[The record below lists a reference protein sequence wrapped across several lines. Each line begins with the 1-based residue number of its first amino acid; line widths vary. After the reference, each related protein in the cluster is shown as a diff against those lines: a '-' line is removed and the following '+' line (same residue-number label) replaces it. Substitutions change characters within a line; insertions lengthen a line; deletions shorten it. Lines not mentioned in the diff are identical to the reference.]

1 MDVEKTAGSR
11 LAAKRIV
18 ALSVM
23 AVVLASGAG
32 TASAQQMSLPGKF
45 AVSSSGAATYDIAIA
60 VPPGTAGMVPSLKL
74 SYSSHGVGNG
84 LLGASWTLSGLPS
97 IGRCAKTVAQDGSV
111 GAITFTSTDMFC
123 MDGQRLIAFNGG
135 AYGVDGTAYRTEI
148 ESFNRVIQHGTPAA
162 WFEVHTKAGQIME
175 FGNTPD
181 SLILAQGT
189 TVARNWALNKVRDT
203 KGNYLTVTYTNDAA
217 NGQAYPSEIDYTG
230 NTAAG
235 VAPYNKVQF
244 VYLSTPRPDTMIAY
258 QAGSFIKTNTLLTN
272 VKTYAGASLVA
283 DYRLAYQQSAST
295 NASEITSV
303 TLCDAGGNCLP
314 STRFGWST
322 GFDRTNPSFTA
333 LTPVSPAFGVYNFGS
348 PPANDFL
355 PLSGDFNGDGL
366 TDWMMIINQA
376 QHVFLSNGDG
386 TFAQHDLGP
395 TPPAFGPYNFSS
407 PPQASFLPITGD
419 FNGDGLTDWMM
430 IINTAQHVFLSNGD
444 GTFTRHDLDP
454 AFGSSGGFLGN
465 SPLSFGS
472 LPTPTTPRP
481 DFSPRRWSSRTPH
494 RCGSRPIM
502 FTMPSAT
509 KPRCRSAGSTS
520 SPAPAP
526 PLTIPSA
533 SLRSPMP
540 TL

>member
-1 MDVEKTAGSR
+1 VLYVEKAAESR
-11 LAAKRIV
+11 FVARRRIA

-23 AVVLASGAG
+23 AAALVGGAG

-74 SYSSHGVGNG
+74 SYSSQGVGNG

-97 IGRCAKTVAQDGSV
+97 IGRCAKTMAQDGSV
-111 GAITFTSTDMFC
+111 GAITYGSTDMFC
-123 MDGQRLIAFNGG
+123 LDGQKLKAFNGG

-203 KGNYLTVTYTNDAA
+203 KGNYLTVTYTNDAV

-333 LTPVSPAFGVYNFGS
+333 LTPVNPAFGPYDFQS

-366 TDWMMIINQA
+366 TDWMMIINTA

-386 TFAQHDLGP
+386 TFAQHDLD
-395 TPPAFGPYNFSS
+395 PAFGPYNFSS
-407 PPQASFLPITGD
+407 PPQGTFLPITGD

-454 AFGSSGGFLGN
+454 AFGSDVVGFGGMG
-465 SPLSFGS
+465 PLSFGS
-472 LPTPTTPRP
+472 PPQAAYLPLTG
-481 DFSPRRWSSRTPH
+481 DFDGDGRTDWMM
-494 RCGSRPIM
+494 IE
-502 FTMPSAT
+502 
-509 KPRCRSAGSTS
+509 GSTQRVFLS
-520 SPAPAP
+520 NGGH
-526 PLTIPSA
+526 LQEG
-533 SLRSPMP
+533 RNHQ
-540 TL
+540 